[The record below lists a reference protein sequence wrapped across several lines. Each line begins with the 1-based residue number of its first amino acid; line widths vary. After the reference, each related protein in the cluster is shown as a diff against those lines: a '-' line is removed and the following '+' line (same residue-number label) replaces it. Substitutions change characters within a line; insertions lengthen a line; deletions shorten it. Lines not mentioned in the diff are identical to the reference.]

1 MSLEERKS
9 ELISLIDS
17 VDNELLLI
25 RLKELIKTI
34 NSDTP
39 DSIIR
44 LLEISNNS
52 KKTTKHKSVRE
63 FLK

>member
-1 MSLEERKS
+1 MSIEERKS
-9 ELISLIDS
+9 ELIGLINS

-34 NSDTP
+34 DSETP

-52 KKTTKHKSVRE
+52 TKTSKHKTVRE